1 MKTINELLTENF
13 KLLSGY
19 ALKLTGNKYTADDLV
34 QDTAVR
40 IIEKQNLWNPETK
53 FSTWAIEVMKNVWL
67 NTIRYERI
75 RETDDIDDNQDND
88 SLGLITTAD
97 DTKDKLLN
105 LLPNKQK
112 DCMEL
117 IIQGYDYSEIAEK
130 LNIPIGTV
138 KSRIYQAR
146 NKLKNL
152 YGR

>member
-67 NTIRYERI
+67 NTIRYEKI